1 MKNTHFCISKRN
13 LTAGI
18 VLLAV
23 VLFMLRM
30 SSNLLTQRQ
39 SSTSKAA
46 PVTNKSSIIGGTEV
60 QKGEY
65 PYVAYVYAWFSDRTD
80 APYNKCSGVLLS
92 QHWLLTAKHCIV
104 DDYTGKDIFANAT
117 FIYYDNPDI
126 SSKQVGVDYD
136 SMSTE
141 YYAYQFDPNNQEQQF
156 YTADL
161 IMVKLQTPATISKY
175 PSLPPTTLKSNQI
188 VQGGKKK
195 IITQTTLSVGKY
207 VTLLGYGCREPIGQP
222 TNVPVPLEGLY
233 IDGKLRKISLPVLK
247 IIDHQSLFNVGF
259 KDERNYTFSACGGDS
274 GGPGLIHHNGKDY
287 LVGLIHSGESGQAP
301 IPTFLVDIRKYS
313 QWIEYIMNTY
323 SN

>member
-1 MKNTHFCISKRN
+1 MSLNRVCFSKKITYFSLATALLFFCLVYLSQR
-13 LTAGI
+13 
-18 VLLAV
+18 
-23 VLFMLRM
+23 
-30 SSNLLTQRQ
+30 LLTQRQ

-188 VQGGKKK
+188 VQDGKKK
-195 IITQTTLSVGKY
+195 IITQATLSVGKY

-222 TNVPVPLEGLY
+222 TNAPVPLEGLY

-259 KDERNYTFSACGGDS
+259 KDERNYTSSACGGDS

-287 LVGLIHSGESGQAP
+287 LVGLMHSAESGQAP
-301 IPTFLVDIRKYS
+301 YPTFLVDIRKYS